1 MLLQEAAENHIDL
14 PKDEPAIIKLLLQYL
29 YTSEYSPQYTLMPDD
44 VETERFVCF
53 PRLYQRTWPH
63 TCAPGCTAQL
73 CEHHH
78 CSVHCI
84 SDCSDMNCVI
94 EYPPRK
100 DPPNMRWILDGGSE
114 QLLTHS
120 KMYTIGDKYD
130 VPGLK
135 ELAKGKFQSVCVRFS
150 ESEDFVVA
158 AEHAFSTTM
167 DDDEGLRKIVRD
179 ILMARKGMLVRPN
192 VKAFLM
198 KEPELMYEI
207 LIKATQ

>member
-1 MLLQEAAENHIDL
+1 MCTGLHGSALRASSLQR
-14 PKDEPAIIKLLLQYL
+14 KLQQRLQRHEL
-29 YTSEYSPQYTLMPDD
+29 RHRIPSTKRPPTL
-44 VETERFVCF
+44 
-53 PRLYQRTWPH
+53 
-63 TCAPGCTAQL
+63 
-73 CEHHH
+73 
-78 CSVHCI
+78 
-84 SDCSDMNCVI
+84 
-94 EYPPRK
+94 
-100 DPPNMRWILDGGSE
+100 RWILDGGSE

-135 ELAKGKFQSVCVRFS
+135 ELAKGKFQSVYVRFS

-192 VKAFLM
+192 VKAFLV
-198 KEPELMYEI
+198 KEPDLMYEI